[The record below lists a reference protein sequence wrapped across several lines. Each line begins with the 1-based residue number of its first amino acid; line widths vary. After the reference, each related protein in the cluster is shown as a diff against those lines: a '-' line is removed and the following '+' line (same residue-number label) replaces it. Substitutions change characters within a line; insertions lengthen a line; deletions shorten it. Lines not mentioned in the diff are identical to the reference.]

1 MCDKLAKSTTEFGY
15 KSIILVR
22 RIKDLVKMAEKGVQR
37 VSSKG
42 DDPQNKNKQTK
53 KLKTKKEI
61 TWKKK
66 MR

>member
-37 VSSKG
+37 VSSKEG
-42 DDPQNKNKQTK
+42 DDPQNKNKQK
-53 KLKTKKEI
+53 NLKTKKEI
-61 TWKKK
+61 TWKNK

>member
-42 DDPQNKNKQTK
+42 DDPQTKINK
-53 KLKTKKEI
+53 KT
-61 TWKKK
+61 
-66 MR
+66 